1 MSKLTSKSGFTLI
14 EVLLAATIMAFCLSG
29 LLLTYINLF
38 TLTDLSRDF
47 TLAAN
52 GLQLEMERL
61 KVAGWADLSAM
72 NGTQFNISGFNTSQ
86 SRGFIEIT
94 NTSYA
99 DLKEARL
106 VFSFLA
112 RGRLIGEDA
121 NFNGLLD
128 ISSGEDLNDNDRLDS
143 PAELVTLFTN
153 FTN

>member
-1 MSKLTSKSGFTLI
+1 MRKRAANSGFTLI

-52 GLQLEMERL
+52 GLQMEMEKLRAVSWDNL
-61 KVAGWADLSAM
+61 TAV
-72 NGTQFNISGFNTSQ
+72 NGTQFNISGFNSSQ
-86 SRGFIEIT
+86 SRGVIQIT
-94 NTSYA
+94 NTSYS

-106 VFSFLA
+106 IFSFTA
-112 RGRLIGEDA
+112 RERLIGEDA
-121 NFNGLLD
+121 NFNGVLD
-128 ISSGEDLNDNDRLDS
+128 SDEDLNDNDRLDS